1 MTRETRQWTI
11 GIVTVALCLG
21 LTAQQAFAFK
31 ILEPAEGAKLRS
43 GTTITARVDLGKDSN
58 IVQVRYY
65 WYGEQDDTLVEQEDT
80 TATGSI
86 VAPVALI
93 GLSDHHPPFGGPL
106 LVPKDGIGPMRLL
119 AVAEISRGRLEKR
132 SVFDEILVQVEPHAA
147 LTSIE
152 FETDKPLQLGR
163 AGQSSAFGHVDSMGK
178 VFELPVVGEFTDGVT
193 RRISTLGSG
202 TRYQSSNPK
211 IIRVLSNGLL
221 QIVGN
226 GKMILTV
233 TNRGKQ
239 AMLDVTVEVNEEPNE
254 PPVADAGPNQSVKA
268 GTKVKLSGLKSRD
281 AEGEALYYSWSQV
294 RGSKISLLDVDN
306 AEASFLAPIMS
317 EKRTYRFKLR
327 VTDKKGADSVPA
339 FVDVTVEPLRL
350 LKKAPNFVLVSQ
362 ESSTYPRGYASGSR
376 FACGLV
382 G

>member
-11 GIVTVALCLG
+11 GIVTVALCLS
-21 LTAQQAFAFK
+21 LTVQQGFAFK

-43 GTTITARVDLGKDSN
+43 GATVATHVDLGKDSN

-65 WYGEQDDTLVEQEDT
+65 WYNEQDDTLVEQDDT

-93 GLSDHHPPFGGPL
+93 GLSDHRPPFGGPL
-106 LVPKDGIGPMRLL
+106 LVPKDAIGPMRLL
-119 AVAEISRGRLEKR
+119 AVADISRGRLEKR
-132 SVFDEILVQVEPHAA
+132 SIFDEILVLVEPAA
-147 LTSIE
+147 PLTSIE

-163 AGQSSAFGHVDSMGK
+163 AGQSSAFGHVDSLGK
-178 VFELPVVGEFTDGVT
+178 IFQLPVVGEFADGVI
-193 RRISTLGSG
+193 RQISTLATG

-211 IIRVLSNGLL
+211 IIRVLPNGLL

-226 GKMILTV
+226 GKMTLTV
-233 TNRGKQ
+233 TNRDKQ
-239 AMLDVTVEVNEEPNE
+239 ALLDVTVEVNEEPNE

-317 EKRTYRFKLR
+317 ERRTYRFKLR

-339 FVDVTVEPLRL
+339 FVDVTVEP
-350 LKKAPNFVLVSQ
+350 
-362 ESSTYPRGYASGSR
+362 
-376 FACGLV
+376 
-382 G
+382 